1 MNILRNRYLP
11 FLSILIVVT
20 TGCARKESSQDL
32 KEQTAQAT
40 AEMKQNAKAVASGI
54 REGWN
59 RDKSVN
65 LNTATKDQ
73 LANLPG
79 VSSREADQIIAA
91 RPYKNTDELVTRRIL
106 SKDEY
111 DKIADRITAN

>member
-1 MNILRNRYLP
+1 MNILRNHYLP
-11 FLSILIVVT
+11 FLPILIVVLV
-20 TGCARKESSQDL
+20 GCARKESSQDL

-40 AEMKQNAKAVASGI
+40 AEMKQNAKAVVSGI

-59 RDKSVN
+59 RDKLN
-65 LNTATKDQ
+65 LNSASKDQ
-73 LANLPG
+73 LASLPG
-79 VSSREADQIIAA
+79 ISSREADQIIEA
-91 RPYKNTDELVTRRIL
+91 RPFKSTDELVTRHIL

>member
-1 MNILRNRYLP
+1 MNLLPKRYLMVV
-11 FLSILIVVT
+11 SILIVVLS
-20 TGCARKESSQDL
+20 GCARKESSQDL

-65 LNTATKDQ
+65 LNSASKDQ
-73 LANLPG
+73 LVALPG
-79 VSSREADQIIAA
+79 ISSAEADHIIEA
-91 RPYKNTDELVTRRIL
+91 RPFKTTDELVSRRIV
-106 SKDEY
+106 SKAEY
-111 DKIADRITAN
+111 DKIADRVTAN